1 MIGYQCLM
9 GKHILD
15 LPWPKT
21 SPVCLCIDE
30 QIDGFQTMDQLEEKS
45 ILPMLAGHRK
55 HVFTC

>member
-30 QIDGFQTMDQLEEKS
+30 QIDGFQTMDQLEKKS
-45 ILPMLAGHRK
+45 ILPMLAGH
-55 HVFTC
+55 